1 MRCWWMEGGGG
12 SILSPITSD
21 KQRKSFPLL
30 LSLIFRH
37 YNNELYEDL
46 EGRGQA
52 TLLGNAAMNYKTER
66 ESQF

>member
-1 MRCWWMEGGGG
+1 MEGGGG
-12 SILSPITSD
+12 SILSPIT
-21 KQRKSFPLL
+21 
-30 LSLIFRH
+30 IFRH